1 MDNIEKTLQELFDE
15 MLTHVK
21 GFRRKTYN
29 GVFEKGYMKYRPVL
43 VSLEQ
48 LLAETEDEEK
58 DALIEKLSQVIPAYA
73 YDKMQ
78 KEAKK
83 NRERLGVDYNMNMAV
98 YVIPFLNY
106 SRNEYCEK
114 LSRRIVEVWNE
125 KKVTSLTL
133 SHSSY
138 DDIAEGFRSKLCYIT
153 TAVCEH
159 MQKEDDCYEM
169 QVMRRFRDEYLMQ
182 TDEGRSIIKDY
193 YEVAPGIVMILNMQ
207 KDAAAI
213 YKQLYCKYLLPCVQ
227 LIEQGKKAQ
236 CQALYM
242 QMVQNLKMQYI

>member
-48 LLAETEDEEK
+48 RLAETEDEEK

-106 SRNEYCEK
+106 S
-114 LSRRIVEVWNE
+114 
-125 KKVTSLTL
+125 
-133 SHSSY
+133 
-138 DDIAEGFRSKLCYIT
+138 
-153 TAVCEH
+153 
-159 MQKEDDCYEM
+159 QK
-169 QVMRRFRDEYLMQ
+169 
-182 TDEGRSIIKDY
+182 
-193 YEVAPGIVMILNMQ
+193 
-207 KDAAAI
+207 
-213 YKQLYCKYLLPCVQ
+213 
-227 LIEQGKKAQ
+227 
-236 CQALYM
+236 
-242 QMVQNLKMQYI
+242 

>member
-1 MDNIEKTLQELFDE
+1 MKTVESV
-15 MLTHVK
+15 LTV
-21 GFRRKTYN
+21 FFEEPFWV
-29 GVFEKGYMKYRPVL
+29 GVFERTGSKYEVCKVIFGAEPKGGEIWDFLLKRGG
-43 VSLEQ
+43 SLAFSEG
-48 LLAETEDEEK
+48 LNCE
-58 DALIEKLSQVIPAYA
+58 IP
-73 YDKMQ
+73 DTKRQNPKRMQ

-106 SRNEYCEK
+106 SRNEDCEK

-193 YEVAPGIVMILNMQ
+193 YEIAPGIVMILNMQ

>member
-1 MDNIEKTLQELFDE
+1 M
-15 MLTHVK
+15 
-21 GFRRKTYN
+21 
-29 GVFEKGYMKYRPVL
+29 
-43 VSLEQ
+43 
-48 LLAETEDEEK
+48 
-58 DALIEKLSQVIPAYA
+58 
-73 YDKMQ
+73 
-78 KEAKK
+78 
-83 NRERLGVDYNMNMAV
+83 
-98 YVIPFLNY
+98 
-106 SRNEYCEK
+106 
-114 LSRRIVEVWNE
+114 SRRIVEVWNE

-133 SHSSY
+133 SRSSY

>member
-1 MDNIEKTLQELFDE
+1 
-15 MLTHVK
+15 
-21 GFRRKTYN
+21 
-29 GVFEKGYMKYRPVL
+29 
-43 VSLEQ
+43 
-48 LLAETEDEEK
+48 
-58 DALIEKLSQVIPAYA
+58 
-73 YDKMQ
+73 
-78 KEAKK
+78 
-83 NRERLGVDYNMNMAV
+83 MNMAV

-106 SRNEYCEK
+106 SRNEDCEK

-193 YEVAPGIVMILNMQ
+193 YEVAPGIVMILKYAERMQ
-207 KDAAAI
+207 LPSISNCIVNYFATMRATDRAREESTVPGII
-213 YKQLYCKYLLPCVQ
+213 YADGT
-227 LIEQGKKAQ
+227 ES
-236 CQALYM
+236 
-242 QMVQNLKMQYI
+242 

>member
-48 LLAETEDEEK
+48 LLAETEDEEQ

-98 YVIPFLNY
+98 YVIP
-106 SRNEYCEK
+106 S
-114 LSRRIVEVWNE
+114 
-125 KKVTSLTL
+125 
-133 SHSSY
+133 
-138 DDIAEGFRSKLCYIT
+138 IT
-153 TAVCEH
+153 T
-159 MQKEDDCYEM
+159 
-169 QVMRRFRDEYLMQ
+169 FLFSF
-182 TDEGRSIIKDY
+182 TDSYIQATFSASITPIN
-193 YEVAPGIVMILNMQ
+193 ILSFFILLYTYHATPP
-207 KDAAAI
+207 AAEPTPA
-213 YKQLYCKYLLPCVQ
+213 
-227 LIEQGKKAQ
+227 
-236 CQALYM
+236 
-242 QMVQNLKMQYI
+242 

>member
-21 GFRRKTYN
+21 GFRRKKYN
-29 GVFEKGYMKYRPVL
+29 GVFEKGYLKYRPVL

-106 SRNEYCEK
+106 SRNEDCEK

-138 DDIAEGFRSKLCYIT
+138 DDIAEGFRSNLCYIT